1 MTVSADLPEKKT
13 RRLLAV
19 PSLKWQ
25 NWLLLGIKL
34 AMGLLLILLI
44 MLYFVLRRDE
54 ADEQRSTMIADVL
67 WLEQSASQYIKRS
80 TEQLELLASD
90 LAQERRKKIFFS
102 AADGLSAAQQCGYS
116 LYRLAGCERSYVDF

>member
-54 ADEQRSTMIADVL
+54 ADE
-67 WLEQSASQYIKRS
+67 
-80 TEQLELLASD
+80 
-90 LAQERRKKIFFS
+90 
-102 AADGLSAAQQCGYS
+102 
-116 LYRLAGCERSYVDF
+116 

>member
-54 ADEQRSTMIADVL
+54 ADKQHSTMIVAD
-67 WLEQSASQYIKRS
+67 A
-80 TEQLELLASD
+80 
-90 LAQERRKKIFFS
+90 
-102 AADGLSAAQQCGYS
+102 
-116 LYRLAGCERSYVDF
+116 CERWVARWRNRRGDEAR

>member
-1 MTVSADLPEKKT
+1 MTVSTDFPEKKT
-13 RRLLAV
+13 RRLLTA

-34 AMGLLLILLI
+34 AMGLLLVLLV

-90 LAQERRKKIFFS
+90 LAQERRKRPFFRQRM
-102 AADGLSAAQQCGYS
+102 AYL
-116 LYRLAGCERSYVDF
+116 